1 MEVIGFIGLGIMG
14 KPMALN
20 LMKAGHRLVVTSRSR
35 KPVDEVVAAGATAAA
50 SPAEVA
56 RTASIIITM
65 VPDTPDVE
73 LVLTGP
79 NGILSELKPGTVVI
93 DMSTISPVVTKKL
106 SGMVAAKGG
115 SMLDAPVSGGEIG
128 AKNAT
133 LTIMVGG
140 DEKTFER
147 ARPIL
152 ACMGKPE
159 SVTYIGDSGAGQ
171 VAKLCNQICIGGA
184 LAGVAEGFAL
194 AKSLGIDRSRVRQA
208 LLGGFA
214 VEQGARSPRTAHA
227 DRRLQAGVFH
237 ASLPE
242 GFAARQRNRDGEQRR
257 DARDVN
263 RHPVRERARIVG
275 RRRTRLRRGSRSVV
289 RVVGGKAGQNNV
301 ERRMLNVEGKEFC
314 VLRSTLC
321 VRQCWQQPRLPLQ
334 DVRLTGTPSGPKP
347 VWVSAHQ
354 YQRAVVVVVEM
365 LLVGIRH
372 GRDVHTLVAQ
382 AEAMH
387 AGRQFR

>member
-1 MEVIGFIGLGIMG
+1 MATEVIGFIGLGIMG

-20 LMKAGHRLVVTSRSR
+20 LMKAGHRLVVTSRSK

-214 VEQGARSPRTAHA
+214 SSKVLEVHGQRILTGDYKP
-227 DRRLQAGVFH
+227 
-237 ASLPE
+237 
-242 GFAARQRNRDGEQRR
+242 GFF
-257 DARDVN
+257 
-263 RHPVRERARIVG
+263 
-275 RRRTRLRRGSRSVV
+275 TRLYQKDLRLVNET
-289 RVVGGKAGQNNV
+289 AMANNV
-301 ERRMLNVEGKEFC
+301 AMPATSIVTQFVNALVSSGGGELDCAAAAEVWFALSEGK
-314 VLRSTLC
+314 
-321 VRQCWQQPRLPLQ
+321 
-334 DVRLTGTPSGPKP
+334 P
-347 VWVSAHQ
+347 VK
-354 YQRAVVVVVEM
+354 
-365 LLVGIRH
+365 I
-372 GRDVHTLVAQ
+372 TTT
-382 AEAMH
+382 
-387 AGRQFR
+387 